1 MKTVNVSAAQITCQ
15 DGRVYENL
23 AHAFEL
29 VEQASRQGSQLV
41 LFPEFMPQGYRT
53 TPELW
58 DSGEPFDGPTTH
70 WLCETARAFNLYIG
84 TSFLE
89 ARGDHFFNTF
99 ALAEP
104 DGRIAGQ
111 VGKRNP
117 SMYEA
122 YFFKGDCQPHFI
134 DTDLG
139 RIGVGICFDNH
150 TYQVASLIAQSSV
163 DVMLMPHCYA
173 SPTVANQIAS
183 QADIDRLNE
192 LPGRVAGLYNRWF
205 GIPVVVCNK
214 SGEWNS
220 PVPWKLLGDPEKYH
234 YRFSGRSLILDSDGQ
249 LKASLMEEENVITA
263 PVQLDPNRK
272 KTTPPE
278 KYSRYIYPGSAGRE
292 ILRLLEAAGSVSY
305 TFSVR
310 RKTTA
315 RRASRVVN

>member
-1 MKTVNVSAAQITCQ
+1 MKIINVSAAQITCR
-15 DGRVYENL
+15 DGKVTENL
-23 AHAFEL
+23 AHASEL
-29 VEQASRQGSQLV
+29 VEQASRQGTQLV

-58 DSGEPFDGPTTH
+58 DCGEPFDGPTTH
-70 WLCETARAFNLYIG
+70 WLRVTAQTFNLYVG

-89 ARGDHFFNTF
+89 ARGNHFFNTF
-99 ALAEP
+99 ALAGP
-104 DGRIAGQ
+104 DGKLAGQ

-122 YFFKGDCQPHFI
+122 YFFKGDDRPHFI

-150 TYQVASLIAQSSV
+150 TYQVASMIAQNNV
-163 DVMLMPHCYA
+163 DLMLMPHCYA
-173 SPTVANQIAS
+173 TPTVANRMAS
-183 QADIDRLNE
+183 SADIERLNE

-220 PVPWKLLGDPEKYH
+220 PVPWNLLGDPAEYH
-234 YRFSGRSLILDSDGQ
+234 YRFSGRSMILDSDGQ
-249 LKASLMEEENVITA
+249 LKASLIEEENVITA
-263 PVQLDPNRK
+263 PVQFDPTRK
-272 KTTPPE
+272 KQSRPE

-292 ILRLLEAAGSVSY
+292 ILRLLEAAGKMSY
-305 TFSVR
+305 TFSAR
-310 RKTTA
+310 RKAAA
-315 RRASRVVN
+315 REESQMVY